1 MRKVKHGDKV
11 IKIIA
16 RATAKRYIRRFGGK
30 IAYLTL
36 LAADGLFDTLRDKHG
51 NQIAVIEG

>member
-1 MRKVKHGDKV
+1 MKV
-11 IKIIA
+11 IT

-30 IAYLTL
+30 IAFLTL

-51 NQIAVIEG
+51 NQIAVIAD